1 METVEINGFLIDE
14 FNQHGLEAG
23 KTQGIC
29 PLCSSS
35 RKPENRKA
43 KCASYDWE
51 RGLGTCHNCD
61 STFQLHTYKRKGK
74 STREYVKPD
83 TTGYVVSEKIINWF
97 AERGISEQTLSEL
110 KVREGKEY
118 MPQTGKLE
126 NAIQFNYYMGMDLIN
141 IKYRDGRKNFK
152 LYKGAEKI
160 FYNINSVVNHDWC
173 VIVEGEMDV
182 LALHEAGIKNVIS
195 VPNGATL
202 NSNNLDYLDNCIDYL
217 DDKEKIILAVDADEP
232 GQALRN
238 EFIRRLGAEVCY
250 LVDFEGDKD
259 ANDYLLKHGKEKL
272 CDVINK
278 ATQVPLEGVSTLR
291 DLENDLLDF
300 VHNGFKPGYQVGLP
314 NFDKIF
320 STYTSQF
327 ITVTGIPSSGKSDF
341 VDQMCVGYNRNYGWK
356 TAFASPENK
365 PNYLHAH
372 KLIRKT
378 WEGMPTKDDVGT
390 SKWKQ
395 VTDHVNDNYF
405 FIDMDR
411 YTLDEVLKKGGELVK
426 RKGIKCLV
434 IDPYNKVRDVNCKTE
449 DVNRY
454 TMEYLTKIEVFAK
467 KYDVLVFIVAH
478 PTKMY
483 KDKDGQIEEPT
494 MYNIKGGGEWYDAS
508 YHGILVHRDYEAKTV
523 KAKVLKVKFQ
533 NLGENGAEAHFTWEP
548 KSGSYIPLATKSGN
562 APTEFWIDIN
572 IKGRINRSPEPFHST
587 DVWKQIYKYYKYYY
601 DKHRKSI

>member
-61 STFQLHTYKRKGK
+61 SSFQLHTYKRKGK

-83 TTGYVVSEKIINWF
+83 FDGHVASEKIINWF

-110 KVREGKEY
+110 KVRESKEY

-548 KSGSYIPLATKSGN
+548 KSGSYIPLA
-562 APTEFWIDIN
+562 ADIAEEDAM
-572 IKGRINRSPEPFHST
+572 PWE
-587 DVWKQIYKYYKYYY
+587 
-601 DKHRKSI
+601 

>member
-14 FNQHGLEAG
+14 FNQHGLEEG

-61 STFQLHTYKRKGK
+61 TSFQLHTYKRKGE
-74 STREYVKPD
+74 STREYVKPE
-83 TTGYVVSEKIINWF
+83 TTGYVVSEKITKWF
-97 AERGISEQTLSEL
+97 DERGISEQTLIDL

-118 MPQTGKLE
+118 MPQTGKIE

-160 FYNINSVVNHDWC
+160 FYNINSVVGYDWC

-182 LALHEAGIKNVIS
+182 LAFHEAGIKNVIS

-217 DDKEKIILAVDADEP
+217 DGKEKIILAVDADEP
-232 GQALRN
+232 GQALKH

-250 LVDFEGDKD
+250 LVDFGNVKD
-259 ANDYLLKHGKEKL
+259 ANDFLLHYGPEEL
-272 CDVINK
+272 RNVITY
-278 ATQVPLEGVSTLR
+278 ASQVPLEGVSTLR
-291 DLENDLLDF
+291 DVEGELLDF
-300 VHNGFKPGYQVGLP
+300 VHNGFKPGFQVGLE

-341 VDQMCVGYNRNYGWK
+341 VDQMCIGYNKNYGWK
-356 TAFASPENK
+356 TAYASPENK

-372 KLIRKT
+372 KLMRKT
-378 WEGMPTKDDVGT
+378 WEGMPTKADVGT

-411 YTLDEVLKKGGELVK
+411 YTLDEVLTKGGELVK

-434 IDPYNKVRDVNCKTE
+434 IDPYNKVRDTNCKTE

-467 KYDVLVFIVAH
+467 KFDVLVIVVAH

-483 KDKDGQIEEPT
+483 KDKDGKIEEPT

-508 YHGILVHRDYEAKTV
+508 YHGLLVHRDYEAKTV

-533 NLGENGAEAHFTWEP
+533 NLGENGAEAHFNWEP
-548 KSGSYIPLATKSGN
+548 KSGSYIPLATDTMQN
-562 APTEFWIDIN
+562 
-572 IKGRINRSPEPFHST
+572 EPMP
-587 DVWKQIYKYYKYYY
+587 WEK
-601 DKHRKSI
+601 